1 MQTLQVLKKVTKL
14 EIDKELSENEK
25 ENSQDEEVE
34 ALQAEF
40 AIKNKLQQNCSS
52 GEMSERRKKKEDVE

>member
-40 AIKNKLQQNCSS
+40 AIKNKLQ
-52 GEMSERRKKKEDVE
+52 